1 MADSL
6 RRLSDA
12 RSKWPAA
19 IPRYLVA
26 IFMAACT
33 LGFAGQ
39 PFEMAK
45 RPLVPNFIGLTR
57 EEASTLAEQSHL
69 RTTFAGP
76 SSVDARVKSQSRNS
90 GTPISDDGLQILLQM
105 AVPPSA
111 IQVQVPNFEGKKR
124 NEANAMAIAYGLT
137 PVFSGAAD
145 GRISYQSPAPG
156 TRTERG
162 AQIELELEGIV
173 AGAGTAAG
181 TGTGTTIPTPTPTPT
196 PTPGNRGKSNGGS
209 PGRAIIPVSATLPP
223 GTGRVG
229 PRSNL
234 AYYVLAGILGLTII
248 GASASRL
255 GRKQARPS
263 LAIHFVP
270 VVDQGGQGIHIIRT
284 SRPTEKRR
292 G

>member
-1 MADSL
+1 V
-6 RRLSDA
+6 
-12 RSKWPAA
+12 PAA
-19 IPRYLVA
+19 ILRYLVA
-26 IFMAACT
+26 IFIAACT
-33 LGFAGQ
+33 LGFGGQ
-39 PFEMAK
+39 PFELAQ

-57 EEASTLAEQSHL
+57 EEASTLGEKSHL

-76 SSVDARVKSQSRNS
+76 SSEDARVKSQSRNP
-90 GTPISDDGLQILLQM
+90 GTAISDDGLQILLQM
-105 AVPPSA
+105 AVPPAA

-124 NEANAMAIAYGLT
+124 NEATAMAIAYGLS

-145 GRISYQSPAPG
+145 GRISSQSPAAG

-162 AQIELELEGIV
+162 AQVELELEGIV

-181 TGTGTTIPTPTPTPT
+181 TGIGTTPTPIPTPTPT
-196 PTPGNRGKSNGGS
+196 PTPGNPKKSNGGN
-209 PGRAIIPVSATLPP
+209 PGGAIIPVSTTA
-223 GTGRVG
+223 GHSTGRAGVSIG
-229 PRSNL
+229 GTAQRPRSNL

-255 GRKQARPS
+255 GRKQPRPT

-270 VVDQGGQGIHIIRT
+270 VVDQGGEGIHIIRT
-284 SRPTEKRR
+284 SRPTEKGR